1 MDHRADEFTPLT
13 RSRARVQRWL
23 LALVLIVLITGA
35 VLARPAGSY
44 RLPLWTQGRSEAE
57 PDAAAAAED
66 FLRLVADSRRN
77 EDTAPLPCV
86 WVTNPGGLLNPCMDA
101 LTQRW
106 AELDTIEK
114 LGPSLTVRG
123 VTSRTD
129 TTALVTES
137 NIVPRPS
144 APIRVTLEWVGPGP
158 RDWKVRQLNQKAL
171 PR

>member
-1 MDHRADEFTPLT
+1 M
-13 RSRARVQRWL
+13 
-23 LALVLIVLITGA
+23 LALVFIVLLTGA
-35 VLARPAGSY
+35 AIAKPVGVPH
-44 RLPLWTQGRSEAE
+44 LPFWPQGRPEAVE

-101 LTQRW
+101 LTRRW

-114 LGPSLTVRG
+114 LGPALTVRG

-129 TTALVTES
+129 TPVVVTET
-137 NIVPRPS
+137 NIAPRPS
-144 APIRVTLEWVGPGP
+144 KPISVTLEQVGPGP
-158 RDWKVRQLNQKAL
+158 RDWKVRQLNQQNL